1 MAINWFRLI
10 CLLGV
15 FYSTIHHNDA
25 KTVLIQELTK
35 WTLRSENS
43 SLETSVPRMPSGVYT
58 ALKDFY
64 GDLLDPGNDVALRW
78 IANQSWIF
86 STKFDSA
93 EMGHE
98 MVNLTLHG
106 IDTVSQVR
114 VNGQL
119 LGETDNMF
127 VRYSFAIGHLLLPSP
142 NQNILEVEILS
153 PIQEAS
159 RRFRELEKEGVFT
172 GPPSC
177 PRARGDVECHRNYLR
192 KMQMS
197 FGGEWNPVALSSG
210 IWKPVA
216 VEYYTVAV
224 LRDVDVAI
232 KRNKTYWTL
241 DCRAFLDTTASK
253 DFYVDLKAYASDLL
267 DKPFVL
273 ENQLV
278 SFTSPVLEFQI
289 SIPEDRVTMWWPNGY
304 GKQML
309 YPILFKVKC
318 YTSDAVPNLSSRTES
333 QKILKVGFRTLEL
346 VENTDQSGRTFFF
359 RVNGHPIF
367 TKGANYI
374 PAHTLPELSAET
386 ESVEYLLKAAHQAN
400 MNMIR
405 VWGGGLYESENF
417 YNLADFYGLLVWQDM
432 AFSRAAYP
440 LEKDFVASVCLE
452 TAQNAQRL
460 SYHPSLA
467 LIAANNEIELFLV
480 TNKSDFGEG
489 ANRIENDYNALFD
502 TIMGELSII
511 SRNDFSPRPGPMI
524 STPSLGVAP
533 YADDMPTNPQ
543 DPNYGDVHLWV
554 DDKDGFSPETYPH
567 ARFVSEFG
575 YASLPMLSTWQRAL
589 GGGSNVSN
597 EEIASLIRSRQHD
610 IKGFIPMLQQISYQL
625 PFTPQNWDENIEKFI
640 YFSQVAQAM
649 ATKTAIELFRSLRT
663 GNQTMGA
670 LIWQLND
677 VWVAPTWS
685 CIDFYG
691 NFKLIYYWAK
701 EFLASK
707 CVIAL
712 YDASS
717 NNLNIT
723 LTREDY
729 ADHLD
734 SQFYNVLINTYLW
747 TDLIAKK
754 TIARAFGLGSN
765 QLEVRPIPLE
775 LLLYENHSKEE
786 IFLEIVLEDKD
797 KETVARNYYYP
808 VPMKNISGI
817 KDPELTVQVAG
828 QDCNNAQSP
837 YTNSFSLLVT
847 VRFPALLVY
856 LELVHPD
863 YITKRHT
870 FSINGFTQTEPR
882 KTVYLLFEDDSEC
895 LTLTSDDIKVQT
907 INQYLLQN
915 N

>member
-1 MAINWFRLI
+1 
-10 CLLGV
+10 
-15 FYSTIHHNDA
+15 
-25 KTVLIQELTK
+25 
-35 WTLRSENS
+35 
-43 SLETSVPRMPSGVYT
+43 
-58 ALKDFY
+58 
-64 GDLLDPGNDVALRW
+64 
-78 IANQSWIF
+78 
-86 STKFDSA
+86 
-93 EMGHE
+93 

-142 NQNILEVEILS
+142 SQNILEVEILS

-232 KRNKTYWTL
+232 KRNETYWTL
-241 DCRAFLDTTASK
+241 DCRAFLDTPASK

-273 ENQLV
+273 ENQIV

-817 KDPELTVQVAG
+817 KDPELTVSIPHFLQYCHQIPIQYFFEQVQVAG